1 MVTQELKDKFVDLL
15 KSMFQLDQPELD
27 FGLYKIMHSK
37 ADRINKFLD
46 TELNQQIDE
55 IFSDAQQADKKKEI
69 EKAKQNVIA
78 SLGEMAFDENGNL
91 TEAFKTTPAAQ
102 SYLSVISSQE
112 TAKDN
117 LSERGGVYDHL
128 IRFFSRY
135 YDGGDF
141 MSRRYHVAESDKKA
155 APYAVPYD
163 GSEVN
168 LHWANKDQYYIKTT
182 ESFNNY
188 SFDIAESI
196 NQAQQTQGA
205 FDFAPQLPSKAI
217 HFKLVDVAEGEHN
230 NNKEAE
236 KRVFF
241 LHLDEPIVFN
251 EKNELV
257 IQFEYRNATKNDDL
271 SKEQEANLKQK
282 YQAKNKGDLPLL
294 FVCNA
299 IEEALN
305 NEGNTELTKDYL
317 EFIAIISQTDK
328 IKNRPL
334 LFKYLKNFVMG
345 NTMDYFIHKNLK
357 SFLQRELDFYIKNE
371 IIKLDDVEQADAPA
385 VEMWLKLVKSL
396 RRVASEIIQFLA
408 QLEDFQKKLW
418 LKKKFVT
425 ETNYCFT
432 IDKLESHPELLEL
445 VLNNESQK
453 AEWKELYSI
462 DLNEID
468 SHKQNSDQTS
478 LLEIEKF
485 KYLPVDTNYFDEQ
498 FIDNVLAI
506 EDQLDSHLQGHLIH
520 SENFQA
526 LNFIKEKFAEK
537 INCIYIDPPYNSG
550 GNDFIYKDAYRNSSW
565 LSMLFDRVMQAKE
578 LLPDEGVLFVHIDD
592 KDDENKVSHKLMMMI
607 ESIFGQKNYL
617 DNLIWI
623 KNTTHNDAK
632 TFSHN
637 HEYILAF
644 AKKRYASSRIHEL
657 FRQNKPGYAEVM
669 EITHSIQSSYPTI
682 SEIESKIKQLYAEQ
696 IANYKASVLADGKEW
711 NDEAKKSDP
720 WKGIKQYKFAEYRD
734 EKGKLVAEKDAKSKN
749 ATIWV
754 FREDNPA
761 WPNANSLTKEH
772 KDENDADYRFFNPIH
787 PMTGEKCPPPKTGW
801 RWRKNPNP
809 KKVDTQSFSELV
821 KNDEI
826 AFGESHSKIPQRKR
840 FLHTVETDVVKST
853 LPDYTD
859 GEKELANIIGE
870 RGTFP
875 NPKPTTIGRKLIEIA
890 TREGDTVLDFFSGS
904 GSAIQ
909 ATINQNFIDEKS
921 RHFIGVEMGEYFDRT
936 LLKRVKKSIY
946 SIHWKDGKVQ
956 DLSRT
961 SSMFKYFR
969 LEAYEDT
976 INNLI
981 KDKKYDLSQIPKEFT
996 LGYLLDAESQGSN
1009 SMLNISEFSSPRDYK
1024 LNIKQP
1030 NSDQSKP
1037 QNIDLIE
1044 TFNWLIGL
1052 TVDKYDPWCGYECDF
1067 EREQDPDL
1075 PEDQNT
1081 RLKVKGRLK
1090 QVNAYENPSTK
1101 YQFRTVLGFIPR
1113 KSGNEELKD
1122 SVLIIWRKLSDN
1134 LEEDAAVLEALLQK
1148 LQINQA
1154 ESQYDRIYING
1165 PHGLQLHGAAKT
1177 RLINIEE
1184 AFTKAMWAGV

>member
-1 MVTQELKDKFVDLL
+1 MATQELKDKFVDLL

-69 EKAKQNVIA
+69 EEAKQNVIA
-78 SLGEMAFDENGNL
+78 SIGEMAFDENGNL

-117 LSERGGVYDHL
+117 LSERGVVYDHL

-230 NNKEAE
+230 NNKETE

-257 IQFEYRNATKNDDL
+257 VQFEYRNATKNDAL

-282 YQAKNKGDLPLL
+282 YLAQNKGDLPLL
-294 FVCNA
+294 FICDAV
-299 IEEALN
+299 EGALK
-305 NEGNTELTKDYL
+305 NEVNTELTKDYL
-317 EFIAIISQTDK
+317 EFIAIISKTEK

-334 LFKYLKNFVMG
+334 LFKYLKNFVLG

-396 RRVASEIIQFLA
+396 RKVASEIIQFLA

-445 VLNNESQK
+445 VLNNEKQK
-453 AEWKELYSI
+453 QEWKEYFKLDLDELNLAINQSNSI
-462 DLNEID
+462 AEILNIA
-468 SHKQNSDQTS
+468 NM
-478 LLEIEKF
+478 KF
-485 KYLPVDTNYFDEQ
+485 LVVDTKFLSEYEKDLILSHLDNLETEADGFLVNADNAQGLRFVSEKYQ
-498 FIDNVLAI
+498 GKIDN
-506 EDQLDSHLQGHLIH
+506 
-520 SENFQA
+520 
-526 LNFIKEKFAEK
+526 
-537 INCIYIDPPYNSG
+537 IYIDPPYNTG
-550 GNDFIYKDAYRNSSW
+550 GDGFIYKDNYQHSSW
-565 LSMLFDRVMQAKE
+565 LSMFFERLEIAKNLQADNSWFSISINDKE
-578 LLPDEGVLFVHIDD
+578 NHRMLSL
-592 KDDENKVSHKLMMMI
+592 I
-607 ESIFGQKNYL
+607 ESIYSE
-617 DNLIWI
+617 DNLVSNVCVKMSHMSGMKMAHIDSKPPKI
-623 KNTTHNDAK
+623 K
-632 TFSHN
+632 
-637 HEYILAF
+637 EYLTVFNNAEGTKLNPIYEQAEWDDVFDRYKSILTCEPTEDVSTWTKAP
-644 AKKRYASSRIHEL
+644 L
-657 FRQNKPGYAEVM
+657 TGYAKEQG
-669 EITHSIQSSYPTI
+669 IDIKDHKQF
-682 SEIESKIKQLYAEQ
+682 ESFKIKHAHR
-696 IANYKASVLADGKEW
+696 IFRTAT
-711 NDEAKKSDP
+711 NDSD
-720 WKGIKQYKFAEYRD
+720 
-734 EKGKLVAEKDAKSKN
+734 
-749 ATIWV
+749 T
-754 FREDNPA
+754 FRE
-761 WPNANSLTKEH
+761 TE
-772 KDENDADYRFFNPIH
+772 
-787 PMTGEKCPPPKTGW
+787 
-801 RWRKNPNP
+801 
-809 KKVDTQSFSELV
+809 
-821 KNDEI
+821 
-826 AFGESHSKIPQRKR
+826 
-840 FLHTVETDVVKST
+840 
-853 LPDYTD
+853 
-859 GEKELANIIGE
+859 
-870 RGTFP
+870 
-875 NPKPTTIGRKLIEIA
+875 
-890 TREGDTVLDFFSGS
+890 
-904 GSAIQ
+904 
-909 ATINQNFIDEKS
+909 
-921 RHFIGVEMGEYFDRT
+921 
-936 LLKRVKKSIY
+936 
-946 SIHWKDGKVQ
+946 KDGKFYKVK
-956 DLSRT
+956 T
-961 SSMFKYFR
+961 PTGMFKVAHNREEVLFCSEKMKEIDGVKVPVQPKGDIWEDIGINNLHNEGGVTLANGKKPVKYLERIVTMLGKTDNSFTLDYFAGSGTTAHAVMNLNRKDEGSRKYLLLEMGNHFDNITLRRVKNCIYSKDWKNETPLKGSNDSYNGISHFLKYVR
-969 LEAYEDT
+969 LESYEDT
-976 INNLI
+976 LNNLLES
-981 KDKKYDLSQIPKEFT
+981 KKFDLSIIPKEFT
-996 LGYLLDAESQGSN
+996 LGYLLDAESQGSK
-1009 SMLNISEFSSPRDYK
+1009 SMLNISEFSSPRDYT

-1090 QVNAYENPSTK
+1090 QVNAYECPSTK
-1101 YQFRTVLGFIPR
+1101 YQFRTISGFVPR
-1113 KSGNEELKD
+1113 KSGNDDLKD

-1134 LEEDAAVLEALLQK
+1134 LEEDAAVLEALLEK